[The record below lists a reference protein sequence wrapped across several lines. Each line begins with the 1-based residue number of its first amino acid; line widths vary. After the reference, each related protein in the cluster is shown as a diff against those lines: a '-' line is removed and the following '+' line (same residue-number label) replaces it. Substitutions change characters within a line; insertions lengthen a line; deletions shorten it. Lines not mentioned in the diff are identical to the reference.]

1 MPDVFRLAY
10 VDLATASLDEAED
23 YYRRLLG
30 TTVVERTSGNIYL
43 SLGLDHHNIALCHGK
58 EPGLNAIGLQ
68 INPNVA
74 VAELARRLG
83 EAGFTANLQ
92 TDARPGVAALL
103 EVPDVGGHTFHLFPS
118 IAQPAP
124 GFAMSG
130 IVPLRLGHVALLSPR
145 ADEMLRLAKMLGFL
159 ETDWFDDAVTFLT
172 CNRDHHVL
180 NFIQAPVVGMHH
192 IAFEMRGFEHHAQAM
207 ERLASQKRAI
217 EWGPS
222 RHTAGHNVASYHYG
236 ADRLLVEFYTEMDI
250 FVPELGSFE
259 PRPWH
264 ENLPQRPKRWSLE
277 QMTAW
282 ETRYEFNLATV
293 AWGVKS
299 PAPAGAPP

>member
-1 MPDVFRLAY
+1 MRDVFRLAY

-23 YYRRLLG
+23 YYGRLLG
-30 TTVVERTSGNIYL
+30 TTVVEKTGDSIYF
-43 SLGLDHHNIALCHGK
+43 SLGLDHHNIALCRGK

-68 INPNVA
+68 VNPEIA
-74 VAELARRLG
+74 VADLARRLG
-83 EAGFTANLQ
+83 EAGFTAKLQ
-92 TDARPGVAALL
+92 TDTRPGVAALL

-130 IVPLRLGHVALLSPR
+130 IVPLRLGHIALLSPG

-159 ETDWFDDAVTFLT
+159 ETDWFDDVVTFVT

-180 NFIQAPVVGMHH
+180 NFIRAPVVGMHH

-222 RHTAGHNVASYHYG
+222 RHTAGHNVASYHHG
-236 ADRLLVEFYTEMDI
+236 ADGLLVEFYTEMDI

-264 ENLPQRPKRWSLE
+264 EDLPQRPQRWSFERL
-277 QMTAW
+277 TAW

-299 PAPAGAPP
+299 PASASTPP